1 VSTDQPTPP
10 REKKPR
16 STAASLAG
24 IRVASDEEIK
34 AAARAEVARIRAEI
48 AQQKLKEG
56 AAAQDTKP
64 AKKETPSPEAPLR
77 RKTAVPSPAEKA
89 PKEKLTTAAKPVIS
103 SAPSIETSTEP
114 QSETPTTAAPTA
126 KPQTTQKPQVSL
138 KERLASRKKPTPDF
152 NIKRW
157 EPSPEELELLRARKI
172 RRLRVAVAISGAAFI
187 GLLAI
192 IVYLSTGGLVHPTQ
206 GVTTEWGT
214 ASQVNTL
221 VDKMATPH
229 AGNHVIVHLPGKAN
243 KDALVL
249 GFLQGFDGNDYLVTI
264 GADTIVVPRE
274 DFVGTVTAIWP
285 SLF

>member
-16 STAASLAG
+16 STAPSLSS
-24 IRVASDEEIK
+24 IRVASDEEIR
-34 AAARAEVARIRAEI
+34 AAAQAEIARIRAEI
-48 AQQKLKEG
+48 AQQKKDTQSDSAG
-56 AAAQDTKP
+56 KPSKKAPAQ
-64 AKKETPSPEAPLR
+64 APEAPVR
-77 RKTAVPSPAEKA
+77 RRATKA
-89 PKEKLTTAAKPVIS
+89 PLAQEIP
-103 SAPSIETSTEP
+103 
-114 QSETPTTAAPTA
+114 AAPPRTTTRNPEPA
-126 KPQTTQKPQVSL
+126 PQKEPEPIASAQPDAETLSKPKVPL
-138 KERLASRKKPTPDF
+138 RDRLAKFTLDKKPTPDF

-157 EPSPEELELLRARKI
+157 EPSPEELELLRAKKI
-172 RRLRVAVAISGAAFI
+172 RRLRVAVSIAGAAFV

-192 IVYLSTGGLVHPTQ
+192 IIYLSTGGLVHPTQ

-221 VDKMATPH
+221 VDKVATPH

>member
-16 STAASLAG
+16 STSASLAG
-24 IRVASDEEIK
+24 IRVASDEEIR
-34 AAARAEVARIRAEI
+34 AAAQAEIARIRAEI
-48 AQQKLKEG
+48 AQQKKETQSESAG
-56 AAAQDTKP
+56 KP
-64 AKKETPSPEAPLR
+64 AKKAPAKAPEAPVR
-77 RKTAVPSPAEKA
+77 RRVAKA
-89 PKEKLTTAAKPVIS
+89 PLAQETPAAAPRTTTRNPEPVLQEEPETVVSAQPETEPLSKPKVPLRDRLAKLT
-103 SAPSIETSTEP
+103 
-114 QSETPTTAAPTA
+114 
-126 KPQTTQKPQVSL
+126 
-138 KERLASRKKPTPDF
+138 LAKKPTPDF

-172 RRLRVAVAISGAAFI
+172 RRLRVAVAISGAAFV

-192 IVYLSTGGLVHPTQ
+192 IIYLSTGGLVHPTQ

-221 VDKMATPH
+221 VDKVGTPH

-264 GADTIVVPRE
+264 GADTIVMPRE
-274 DFVGTVTAIWP
+274 DFVGIVTAIWP